1 MTTAV
6 VEDALTLTAPV
17 RFPLRGGLRSIAA
30 GQTDSDPDETL
41 IAALRKAHAMLGRA
55 PDGHPSI
62 AAAPD
67 SPYERRIL
75 RLAFLAPDIQRD
87 ILAGRQPAHLN
98 LEHLMK
104 REIPLS
110 WDRQRQALGWNR

>member
-41 IAALRKAHAMLGRA
+41 IAALRKAHAMLGRT
-55 PDGHPSI
+55 
-62 AAAPD
+62 
-67 SPYERRIL
+67 
-75 RLAFLAPDIQRD
+75 
-87 ILAGRQPAHLN
+87 
-98 LEHLMK
+98 
-104 REIPLS
+104 
-110 WDRQRQALGWNR
+110 

>member
-1 MTTAV
+1 MLIIGSGPAASTAADSSARG
-6 VEDALTLTAPV
+6 ELQ
-17 RFPLRGGLRSIAA
+17 PLVIEGTQPA
-30 GQTDSDPDETL
+30 
-41 IAALRKAHAMLGRA
+41 
-55 PDGHPSI
+55 GHPSI
-62 AAAPD
+62 AAASD

-75 RLAFLAPDIQRD
+75 RLAFPAPDIQRD

-110 WDRQRQALGWNR
+110 WDRQRQALGWSRRSAASLLWRKKTLL